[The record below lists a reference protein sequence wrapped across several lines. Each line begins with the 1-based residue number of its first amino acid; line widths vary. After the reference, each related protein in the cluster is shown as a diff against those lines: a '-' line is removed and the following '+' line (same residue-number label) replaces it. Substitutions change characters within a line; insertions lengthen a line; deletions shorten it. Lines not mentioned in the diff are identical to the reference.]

1 MRWSVQAPR
10 GTLRRLQPE
19 PHPLGR
25 LVLRCQHT
33 VPKSRSFFRCSFSGP
48 HHDPLLTL
56 PYPPPTTPPS
66 LTALPL
72 NRRSLLGYIWVRGPQ
87 SLAANSTAFA
97 ALLYALVS
105 DAEGPYLKR
114 LSQRKP
120 LSVSDICPAKLVTWH
135 PVIPNGSYLLHGPRQ
150 TLPGCVLIAILGDP
164 NRVRAGSAERTRL
177 GDGEGSSYWLGG
189 SGGRHLGP

>member
-1 MRWSVQAPR
+1 MEWKVARSSAW
-10 GTLRRLQPE
+10 TF
-19 PHPLGR
+19 
-25 LVLRCQHT
+25 LVTQ
-33 VPKSRSFFRCSFSGP
+33 GP
-48 HHDPLLTL
+48 TCP
-56 PYPPPTTPPS
+56 
-66 LTALPL
+66 
-72 NRRSLLGYIWVRGPQ
+72 I
-87 SLAANSTAFA
+87 A

-105 DAEGPYLKR
+105 DAEGPYLNR

-177 GDGEGSSYWLGG
+177 GDGEGSSY
-189 SGGRHLGP
+189 

>member
-1 MRWSVQAPR
+1 MQVPS
-10 GTLRRLQPE
+10 GTLRRQQPE
-19 PHPLGR
+19 LPPLGDP
-25 LVLRCQHT
+25 LALRCST
-33 VPKSRSFFRCSFSGP
+33 FCPKAAPSSAAPF
-48 HHDPLLTL
+48 LALT
-56 PYPPPTTPPS
+56 T
-66 LTALPL
+66 LPL
-72 NRRSLLGYIWVRGPQ
+72 NRRPLLGYIWVRGPQ
-87 SLAANSTAFA
+87 SLAANSTAFMEWKVARSSVWTFLVTQGPTCPIA

-105 DAEGPYLKR
+105 DAEGPYLNR

-177 GDGEGSSYWLGG
+177 GDGGGSSY
-189 SGGRHLGP
+189 